1 MRWVLLLSPF
11 SGGETGTSRISAIC
25 PRSHSSLIMMPEFKP
40 RSSDCKVWALNHHII
55 TPETQLK
62 STFLSLLTISPIFP
76 TFRIST
82 LLSTPPF
89 FKNIAT
95 WAHQSLSAHSPYP
108 GGPGSYTLRDVW
120 LKCYNFKLNTFL
132 GSSSRGSHLPV
143 MGERAGL
150 CIWEVAQLLAL
161 LGLCSHFLKT
171 VPPFLAL
178 WQSLSRIQNH
188 FQFPPN
194 CP

>member
-1 MRWVLLLSPF
+1 MWTLRLLREGIRHKITQL
-11 SGGETGTSRISAIC
+11 GIKDSRPAGHI
-25 PRSHSSLIMMPEFKP
+25 P

-82 LLSTPPF
+82 LPSTPPF

-150 CIWEVAQLLAL
+150 CI
-161 LGLCSHFLKT
+161 
-171 VPPFLAL
+171 
-178 WQSLSRIQNH
+178 
-188 FQFPPN
+188 
-194 CP
+194 

>member
-1 MRWVLLLSPF
+1 MDYLIWFSHQHEVGTIIISIFRCGNWYFKNLCYLLKITQLIDND
-11 SGGETGTSRISAIC
+11 TRIQTQ
-25 PRSHSSLIMMPEFKP
+25 
-40 RSSDCKVWALNHHII
+40 SSDCRVWALYHHII

-95 WAHQSLSAHSPYP
+95 PGFTSLSLLALHTQGWCSC
-108 GGPGSYTLRDVW
+108 GPGSYTLRDVW
-120 LKCYNFKLNTFL
+120 FPTDYCSNFKLNTFS

-150 CIWEVAQLLAL
+150 CI
-161 LGLCSHFLKT
+161 
-171 VPPFLAL
+171 
-178 WQSLSRIQNH
+178 
-188 FQFPPN
+188 
-194 CP
+194 